1 VRSTRREALAGAAA
15 MPVLMAT
22 APASLAAAGD
32 DDEAKQRAEA
42 ELTTALRI
50 EQTAVVAYEAIVG
63 GGRLSPRAAALMRQ
77 LRDDDGQHAQ
87 QLAMALDSMGVKP
100 PIPPRRAN
108 IPGLGAVRGDAAAAR
123 FGIALEA
130 RAVGA
135 YSLAVRDV
143 ADANL
148 LRIVAGAMGT
158 DGQHL
163 VVLRQLAGQAPVP
176 GAFERGAHP

>member
-1 VRSTRREALAGAAA
+1 MRSTRREAIAGAAA

-22 APASLAAAGD
+22 APASLAAAG

-108 IPGLGAVRGDAAAAR
+108 IPRLGAVRGDAAAAR